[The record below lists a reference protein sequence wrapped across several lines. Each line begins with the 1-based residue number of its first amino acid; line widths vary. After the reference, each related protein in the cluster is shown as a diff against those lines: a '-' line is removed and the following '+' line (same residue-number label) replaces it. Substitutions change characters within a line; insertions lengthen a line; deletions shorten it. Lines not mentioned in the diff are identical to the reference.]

1 LRVLKHHMAREAKLF
16 DRNKG
21 SPAKAIVGFT
31 GNLPPNWIER
41 AQASRKDREPAIA
54 KAGQELRQLRKK
66 RPNARATIK
75 AADVVFRHTLR
86 EWELAYRKECF
97 YRGIRALLE
106 LQRDGNTRL

>member
-1 LRVLKHHMAREAKLF
+1 MAREAKLF
-16 DRNKG
+16 DRNNG
-21 SPAKAIVGFT
+21 SPTKGFLRFT
-31 GNLPPNWIER
+31 GNLPPKWIER
-41 AQASRKDREPAIA
+41 AQASRKGREPAIV
-54 KAGQELRQLRKK
+54 KAVRELRRLRVK

-75 AADVVFRHTLR
+75 SADVALRHILR